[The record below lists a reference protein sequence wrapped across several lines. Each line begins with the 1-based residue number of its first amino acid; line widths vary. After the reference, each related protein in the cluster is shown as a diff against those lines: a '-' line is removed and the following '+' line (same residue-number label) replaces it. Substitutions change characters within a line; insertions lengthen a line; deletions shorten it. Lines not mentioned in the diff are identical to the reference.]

1 MASLSKPLG
10 TIRPHYDVVVIG
22 SGYGGGVAAARLA
35 GYGRRV
41 CVLERGKEFHTGRF
55 PDKFQTIRREV
66 QISGTSKKFGPRDGL
81 FDFRVGDDIDVF
93 VGCGLGGGS
102 LINAGVA
109 LRPDARVFA
118 DPSWPEEIS
127 MDGLLEQGF
136 ERARRML
143 RPETN
148 PQARQLTKYK
158 AMEQASKPLKNPPRP
173 AEVTVNF
180 HDTINSADVPQPACT
195 QCGDCLTGCN
205 VGAKTSV
212 ALTYLPLARK
222 HGAEIFTGA
231 CVSHVERD
239 DGGWRIWYS
248 PTGTKPDDGDGP
260 LTITAAT
267 VILAAGT
274 LGSTEILLRSRDN
287 GLALSDQ
294 LGAGF
299 SANGDIIAFG
309 YGADVR
315 VNAIGVGEPP
325 KAETDMVGNCVSGQT
340 RLNEDGPLEKGM
352 YLQEGVIP
360 SGLSPLLPIA
370 FIPKGAVLGAA
381 QSLIKGI
388 YEGPFSR
395 LHSFFAVGHDS
406 AAGRIV
412 LKKDRLSVTWPN
424 VNEQPVYQRVDT
436 LIRQATDATGATY
449 VKNPLAAP
457 MMREKPLTAHPLG
470 GCGMG
475 ADGKKGVVN
484 HKCQVFA
491 GGDKA
496 GQDSVHP
503 GLYVCDGSIMPRS
516 IGVNPLLSIT
526 ALAERAMTLL
536 AQDNGWHTKEPVR
549 RAVPIPAE

>member
-1 MASLSKPLG
+1 MVSLSKSLG
-10 TIRPHYDVVVIG
+10 VIRPHYDVVVIG

-41 CVLERGKEFHTGRF
+41 CLLERGKEFRTGNF

-66 QISGTSKKFGPRDGL
+66 QISVTSKKFGPRDGL

-109 LRPDARVFA
+109 LRPDERVFE
-118 DPSWPEEIS
+118 DKCWPEEIS
-127 MDGLLEQGF
+127 HDGLLEKGF
-136 ERARRML
+136 EKARRML
-143 RPETN
+143 RPTTN

-158 AMEQASKPLKNPPRP
+158 ALEKASKPFGTPPRA

-180 HDTINSADVPQPACT
+180 HDTINSANVPQTACT

-212 ALTYLPLARK
+212 VLTYLPLANQ

-231 CVSHVERD
+231 SVSHVARE

-248 PTGTKPDDGDGP
+248 PTDTKSSDENGS
-260 LTITAAT
+260 LSITAAT

-274 LGSTEILLRSRDN
+274 LGSTEILLRSREN
-287 GLALSDQ
+287 GLVLSDR
-294 LGAGF
+294 LGEGF

-309 YGADVR
+309 YGANIR
-315 VNAIGVGEPP
+315 VNAIGVGDPP
-325 KAETDMVGNCVSGQT
+325 KADTDMVGNCVSGQT
-340 RLNEDGPLEKGM
+340 RLNENGALEKGM

-360 SGLSPLLPIA
+360 SGLSTLLPIA

-388 YEGPFSR
+388 YDGPFSR
-395 LHSFFAVGHDS
+395 LHSFFAVGHDA
-406 AAGRIV
+406 AAGRLV
-412 LKKDRLSVTWPN
+412 LKKDRLSVDWPD
-424 VNEQPVYQRVDT
+424 VNEQPVYKRVDT
-436 LIRQATDATGATY
+436 VMRKVTDATGSTY

-475 ADGKKGVVN
+475 ADCKSGVVN

-491 GGDKA
+491 GGDKTSPDKIHA
-496 GQDSVHP
+496 
-503 GLYVCDGSIMPRS
+503 GLYVCDGSIIPRS

-526 ALAERAMTLL
+526 ALAERAMTLM
-536 AQDNGWHTKEPVR
+536 AQDNGWHARKPAR
-549 RAVPIPAE
+549 RAVSVPAE

>member
-1 MASLSKPLG
+1 MVSLSKSLG

-41 CVLERGKEFHTGRF
+41 CVLERGKEFLTGQF

-66 QISGTSKKFGPRDGL
+66 QISGTSKKFGPRNGL

-109 LRPDARVFA
+109 LRPDARVFK
-118 DPSWPEEIS
+118 DKCWPEEIS
-127 MDGLLEQGF
+127 QDGLLEKGF
-136 ERARRML
+136 ERAKRML
-143 RPETN
+143 RPSTN

-158 AMEQASKPLKNPPRP
+158 ALEKASKPFGTPPRA

-180 HDTINSADVPQPACT
+180 HDTNNSANVPQPACT

-212 ALTYLPLARK
+212 ALTYLPLASQ

-231 CVSHVERD
+231 SVSHVARE
-239 DGGWRIWYS
+239 DGGWCIWYS
-248 PTGTKPDDGDGP
+248 PTDTKSSDENGP
-260 LTITAAT
+260 LSITAAT
-267 VILAAGT
+267 VILAAGS
-274 LGSTEILLRSRDN
+274 LGSTEILLRSREN
-287 GLALSDQ
+287 GLALSDR
-294 LGAGF
+294 LGEGF

-309 YGADVR
+309 YGADIR

-388 YEGPFSR
+388 YAGPFSR
-395 LHSFFAVGHDS
+395 LHSFFAVGHDA
-406 AAGRIV
+406 AAGRLV
-412 LKKDRLSVTWPN
+412 LKKDRLSVDWPD
-424 VNEQPVYQRVDT
+424 VHEQPVYKRVDT
-436 LIRQATDATGATY
+436 VMRKATDATGSTY

-457 MMREKPLTAHPLG
+457 MLREKPLTAHPLG

-475 ADGKKGVVN
+475 ADAKSGVVN

-491 GGDKA
+491 GGDEASPDKIHA
-496 GQDSVHP
+496 

-526 ALAERAMTLL
+526 ALAERAMTLM
-536 AQDNGWHTKEPVR
+536 AQDNGWHIRKPAR
-549 RAVPIPAE
+549 RAVPVPAE